1 MIFTQAKEDVG
12 WKEDFQLGC
21 NSYSKIL
28 NSFPYEKKVEKYY
41 KVQYSNV
48 MPIYFFFLQIY

>member
-41 KVQYSNV
+41 KVPYKKCYAIS
-48 MPIYFFFLQIY
+48 